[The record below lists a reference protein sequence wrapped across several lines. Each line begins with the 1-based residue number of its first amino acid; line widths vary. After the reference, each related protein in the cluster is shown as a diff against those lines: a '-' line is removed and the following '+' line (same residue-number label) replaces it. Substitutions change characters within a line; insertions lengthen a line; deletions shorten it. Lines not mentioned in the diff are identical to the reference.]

1 MSSGDEPAATEDRP
15 NRAPRRLFG
24 WSLIGRGCSAL
35 FAWAVLIVLAKF
47 GDTATAE
54 LRLGQY
60 VFALAVT
67 SPLIPVVRMELRA
80 LLAADA
86 VRRVSLPV
94 FVRLR
99 TLGGLAMVAVCI
111 VVAVIVSRDPQIW
124 QTIAALALMRAVEGG
139 LDLAHGV
146 YERSDRHDLTARS
159 EIVRSGLGLV
169 LLTVVMATVGS
180 LSLALCVV
188 AGGWLAVLVVVDL
201 PTVQRLTR
209 TPHDETQVSGP
220 DHELPVDEP
229 TLLGEAWR
237 AAPLGLAAFLIT
249 FNTTL
254 PRYFIEG
261 YAGTAELGV
270 FGAVAYL
277 MAALTLVNAAIIST
291 LRPRFGRH
299 LARGDNTAAA
309 REMLGAIGLMIVPG
323 VLLAL
328 VGLFWGDVILAALY
342 RDSFDGQ
349 AGLMVWL
356 AVAHVFGSAA
366 GVPRALLTA
375 GDRLRIQPAV
385 LLGAV
390 AICALTSALLIPHDP
405 LLGAAQ
411 ALLVSRAF
419 LLVANLG
426 VAAWHLRTAAA
437 GGEA

>member
-1 MSSGDEPAATEDRP
+1 VASSDEPAPTQDAPD
-15 NRAPRRLFG
+15 RAPRRLFG

-60 VFALAVT
+60 VFALAIT
-67 SPLIPVVRMELRA
+67 SPLVPIVRMELRA

-86 VRRVSLPV
+86 ARRVSLPV

-99 TLGGLAMVAVCI
+99 MLGAVAMVAVAI
-111 VVAVIVSRDPQIW
+111 VVAALVSRDPLTWQI
-124 QTIAALALMRAVEGG
+124 IAALALMRAVEGG

-169 LLTVVMATVGS
+169 LLTVSMATLGS
-180 LSLALCVV
+180 LSLALCTV
-188 AGGWLAVLVVVDL
+188 ACTWLVVLVWLDVPAVRMLTSHDGDRGATVSSDRTRSTDD
-201 PTVQRLTR
+201 PTV
-209 TPHDETQVSGP
+209 
-220 DHELPVDEP
+220 
-229 TLLGEAWR
+229 LGEAWR
-237 AAPLGLAAFLIT
+237 AAPLGITAFLIT

-261 YAGTAELGV
+261 YAGTADLGV
-270 FGAVAYL
+270 FGAVAYV

-291 LRPRFGRH
+291 LRPRFGRQ
-299 LARGDNTAAA
+299 LARGDERAAA

-323 VLLAL
+323 VLFAFI
-328 VGLFWGDVILAALY
+328 GLFWGDLILAALY

-349 AGLMVWL
+349 STLMVWL

-375 GDRLRIQPAV
+375 ADRLRVQPA
-385 LLGAV
+385 
-390 AICALTSALLIPHDP
+390 ILTASVVVCGVGSALLIPSNP

-411 ALLVSRAF
+411 ALLVSRVFMLFAS
-419 LLVANLG
+419 LG
-426 VAAWHLRTAAA
+426 AVAWHLHASSARGVT
-437 GGEA
+437 